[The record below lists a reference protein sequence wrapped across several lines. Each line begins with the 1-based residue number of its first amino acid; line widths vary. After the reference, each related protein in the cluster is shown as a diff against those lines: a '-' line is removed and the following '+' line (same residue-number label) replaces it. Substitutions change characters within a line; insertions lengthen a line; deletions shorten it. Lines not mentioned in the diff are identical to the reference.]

1 MLNIRRHLPLLLTI
15 LLVIFLFSFTGNLH
29 ADDAAAAATSDASK
43 EAAPVTFINIFFNF
57 KEHAAKAV
65 VMWML
70 LLMSVV
76 MMTFIIEMTVKLRTA
91 KLAPPAVVALLKDAL
106 GQGNYQ
112 GAWEICQANPCFIS
126 KVFAPAVENFGLGKH
141 AVDEAIGEA
150 FSRESARLKAHNS
163 YLSVIGVI
171 SPMVGLTGT
180 VVGMMQAFAVLGK
193 SGAAD
198 MTGLST
204 AISGVLIA
212 TASGLVVAIPAFMS
226 FYFFKNQAT
235 IVFADVY
242 SLVRG
247 LIRPIPMDQL
257 AGFQFGESSTT
268 TEAGAQ
274 V

>member
-1 MLNIRRHLPLLLTI
+1 MLKNKQYLPI
-15 LLVIFLFSFTGNLH
+15 LFTLILVVGLFFLTGNLH
-29 ADDAAAAATSDASK
+29 AEDAAASGDAAK
-43 EAAPVTFINIFFNF
+43 PEAQAPVTFISIFFHPGP
-57 KEHAAKAV
+57 KMV

-76 MMTFIIEMTVKLRTA
+76 MMTFIIEMIIKLRTN
-91 KLAPPAVVALLKDAL
+91 KLAPPAVVALLKDAI

-112 GAWEICQANPCFIS
+112 GAWEICKANPCFLS
-126 KVFAPAVENFGLGKH
+126 KIFAPAVENFGLGKH

-150 FSRESARLKAHNS
+150 FARESSRLKAHNS
-163 YLSVIGVI
+163 YLSVIGVV

-198 MTGLST
+198 MTGLAS

-212 TASGLVVAIPAFMS
+212 TAAGLVVAIPGFMS

-242 SLVRG
+242 SIVRG
-247 LIRPIPMDQL
+247 LIRPVPLDQL
-257 AGFQFGESSTT
+257 AGFQFGDSANDTSV
-268 TEAGAQ
+268 Q
-274 V
+274 S